1 MNTKTALFVI
11 ATVLIAVSSWGQQS
25 PSPAV
30 QPQPVQKPAP
40 CVAVSPLPKRVK
52 IKVPVWLQKQ
62 IDKQQAKL
70 GTTVDVNGMIAD
82 ATAPKPCPVT
92 PIPATAPPPAPTP
105 AAPPPMKNETKQ

>member
-1 MNTKTALFVI
+1 
-11 ATVLIAVSSWGQQS
+11 
-25 PSPAV
+25 
-30 QPQPVQKPAP
+30 
-40 CVAVSPLPKRVK
+40 LPKRVK

-92 PIPATAPPPAPTP
+92 PIPATAPPPALTP
-105 AAPPPMKNETKQ
+105 AVPTSAQTTPKQ